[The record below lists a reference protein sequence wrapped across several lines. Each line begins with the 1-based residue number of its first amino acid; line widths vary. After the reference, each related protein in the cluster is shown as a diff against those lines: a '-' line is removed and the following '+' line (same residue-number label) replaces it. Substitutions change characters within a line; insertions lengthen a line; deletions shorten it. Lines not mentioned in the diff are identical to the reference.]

1 MNVIRK
7 GKLAQRVK
15 MHLAAQTP
23 SGDGEADYDAS
34 GQVDAEKA
42 EPMAAIHAHLAKL
55 TEAIHKATG
64 KNVAD

>member
-7 GKLAQRVK
+7 DKLAERVK

-23 SGDGEADYDAS
+23 SGDGEKDYDAS

-42 EPMAAIHAHLAKL
+42 DPMVEIENHMSALAAAIKKHLSP
-55 TEAIHKATG
+55 E
-64 KNVAD
+64 V